1 MSDVARYLPFQSFWR
16 QRNYVL
22 ANPWTMTI
30 NEPAGAVL
38 AYLANL
44 IHLTP
49 NQVTFCSLAVNLGA
63 SVGYF
68 FLPKVPIS
76 TFLLVFVFQ
85 LAYGLDCADGQLAR
99 ATGRASAFGQW
110 LDVALD
116 FAATIAVPAAMT
128 LHAVSQP
135 GWPNPLWYVLAG
147 GALSY
152 SRVLVLFTY
161 TTQRLQEVQ
170 GPREVSLL
178 RKAFRLVTDSGFFL
192 VIIVLARHWA
202 LVLLAVMF
210 MYSFLHVVTAV
221 YVARRLPRPS

>member
-1 MSDVARYLPFQSFWR
+1 MNAVVRDLPFQSFWG

-22 ANPWTMTI
+22 SNPWTMTI
-30 NEPAGAVL
+30 NEPVGAVL

-49 NQVTFCSLAVNLGA
+49 NQVTFCSLAVSIGG

-68 FLPKVPIS
+68 FLPKAPIS
-76 TFLLVFVFQ
+76 TLLLVFAFQ

-110 LDVALD
+110 LDVAID
-116 FAATIAVPAAMT
+116 FAASIAVPAAMI

-147 GALSY
+147 VALSY

-161 TTQRLQEVQ
+161 TTQRLQGAQ

-178 RKAFRLVTDSGFFL
+178 RKAFRLVTDTGFFL

-202 LVLLAVMF
+202 LVLLGVMF
-210 MYSFLHVVTAV
+210 TYSLLHVVTAV
-221 YVARRLPRPS
+221 YVARRMPRRS